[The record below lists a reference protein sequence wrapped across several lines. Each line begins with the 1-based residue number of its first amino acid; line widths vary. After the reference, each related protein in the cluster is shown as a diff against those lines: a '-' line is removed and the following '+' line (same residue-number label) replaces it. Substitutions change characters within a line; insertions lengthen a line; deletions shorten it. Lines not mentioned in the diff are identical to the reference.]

1 MTIWIDLCEE
11 SSENYRLCLLLNTS
25 SLITEKNKT
34 GRDGS
39 GQSEIKIP
47 SDLGEADHEPVQ
59 PKIASFN
66 PKQYGNSKRDF
77 SASWYNG
84 HTWLEYS
91 VEKGPAFC
99 FPFRHFKISSEDCTF
114 TKEGYSNW
122 RHALDKHKGFQKHEN
137 SQTHVEA
144 MVIWQERK
152 MRIENDQNVSTM
164 VNEKQLEKYSYY
176 IKSVVE
182 VIQFLCVN
190 EPPMRGDVGV
200 EQGVSIQVVSLKVS
214 HLVYL

>member
-1 MTIWIDLCEE
+1 MSI
-11 SSENYRLCLLLNTS
+11 TS
-25 SLITEKNKT
+25 YFKSDKKEKEPEKNKN

-39 GQSEIKIP
+39 PGSGPNKVKIA

-59 PKIASFN
+59 PKLASFN

-84 HTWLEYS
+84 RTWLEYS
-91 VEKGPAFC
+91 VEKGAAFC
-99 FPFRHFKISSEDCTF
+99 FPCRHFKSSSKDRTLF

-122 RHALDKHKGFQKHEN
+122 RHAFDKQKGFQKHEN

-152 MRIENDQNVSTM
+152 MRIEKNQS
-164 VNEKQLEKYSYY
+164 
-176 IKSVVE
+176 
-182 VIQFLCVN
+182 
-190 EPPMRGDVGV
+190 
-200 EQGVSIQVVSLKVS
+200 VSILW
-214 HLVYL
+214 